1 MHTNNIHYLLY
12 NCQVCTAKSGDCTE
26 EKDGTKMG
34 EKKRSYGQYCTVA
47 RALDVVGERWTL
59 LLVRELSTGPKRF
72 KDLLGG
78 LPGIGTN
85 LLARRLKALEAD
97 GIVRRATL
105 PPPAGS
111 NVYELTELGRALE
124 PVVVALSRW
133 GARLLDAPREDDDLR
148 AGWAAMALRSA
159 LEEGAAGGRP
169 STYEFRID
177 GEAFHMRVGDGEEV
191 EGVEAKQGSAPDPDL
206 VITGEAEGFLA
217 VVSGRLGPEEAVQSG
232 ALRAQGEREG
242 DREALLAWCRHLIGP
257 TAA

>member
-1 MHTNNIHYLLY
+1 M
-12 NCQVCTAKSGDCTE
+12 
-26 EKDGTKMG
+26 KMG
-34 EKKRSYGQYCTVA
+34 EKRSYGQYCTVA

-85 LLARRLKALEAD
+85 LLTNRLKRLEGE

-111 NVYELTELGRALE
+111 NVYELTELGSSLE
-124 PVVVALSRW
+124 PVIVALSRW
-133 GARLLDAPREDDDLR
+133 GARLLDAPREEEDLR
-148 AGWAAMALRSA
+148 AGWAAVAMRSA
-159 LEEGAAGGRP
+159 VGPGAASGRP

-177 GEAFHMRVGDGEEV
+177 GEAFHVQIGDGREEV
-191 EGVEAKQGSAPDPDL
+191 VARQGSAPDPDL
-206 VITGEAEGFLA
+206 VVEGDAKSFLA
-217 VVSGRLGPEEAVQSG
+217 VASGRLSPEEAVQSG
-232 ALRAQGEREG
+232 ALRTEGEREE
-242 DREALLAWCRHLIGP
+242 DQEALLAWCQSLIGP